1 MLEECG
7 ATGTVIHHCW
17 ECKMVQ
23 PFWKTVWWFLTKLN
37 ILPANNQAIV
47 FLGIYPKELKTY
59 IHLKTCP
66 KRFRGALLII
76 AKTWK
81 QPRCSTVDEQIHK
94 HNPENEILFSINR
107 KRTIMP

>member
-7 ATGTVIHHCW
+7 ATGTVIHHWW

-37 ILPANNQAIV
+37 ILLANNQAIV

-66 KRFRGALLII
+66 KRFRGALFII

-81 QPRCSTVDEQIHK
+81 QPRCSTDEQM
-94 HNPENEILFSINR
+94 NR
-107 KRTIMP
+107 CSDVQM